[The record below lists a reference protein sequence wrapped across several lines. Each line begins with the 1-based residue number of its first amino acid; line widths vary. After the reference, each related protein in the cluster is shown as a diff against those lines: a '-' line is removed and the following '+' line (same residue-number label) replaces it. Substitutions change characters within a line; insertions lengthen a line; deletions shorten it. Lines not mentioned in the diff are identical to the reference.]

1 MQRLSFGVSIDKPSD
16 ETRYPD
22 EIDSFIRYGRPLLAE
37 RATRP
42 GFRHGNAT
50 TRSCAKAASVC
61 SASRA
66 ERRWNA
72 CQRAARLAE
81 RRAHVD
87 TAAMIRDYLGS
98 TPGAPPFSLED
109 MTRLMN
115 TSARTLKR
123 RLLDEGTTFRALL
136 GESRGAM
143 AEALLGDARPT
154 LTEVALDNGRAG
166 SAQWGRRGYGL
177 DVRIV
182 SLLLTGMPRIHRRR
196 DEVPSV
202 FLLPTVPSY
211 AAARLLG
218 SNAAAAA

>member
-1 MQRLSFGVSIDKPSD
+1 M
-16 ETRYPD
+16 
-22 EIDSFIRYGRPLLAE
+22 A
-37 RATRP
+37 
-42 GFRHGNAT
+42 
-50 TRSCAKAASVC
+50 
-61 SASRA
+61 
-66 ERRWNA
+66 
-72 CQRAARLAE
+72 
-81 RRAHVD
+81 
-87 TAAMIRDYLGS
+87 
-98 TPGAPPFSLED
+98 
-109 MTRLMN
+109 RLMN

-123 RLLDEGTTFRALL
+123 LLQDEGTTFRALL
-136 GESRGAM
+136 GDE
-143 AEALLGDARPT
+143 RPT

>member
-37 RATRP
+37 RATRQ

-61 SASRA
+61 SAS
-66 ERRWNA
+66 
-72 CQRAARLAE
+72 RAARLAE

-109 MTRLMN
+109 MARLMN
-115 TSARTLKR
+115 TSARKLKR
-123 RLLDEGTTFRALL
+123 RLQDEGTTFRALL
-136 GESRGAM
+136 G
-143 AEALLGDARPT
+143 DARLT
-154 LTEVALDNGRAG
+154 LTEVAPDNGRAG

-177 DVRIV
+177 DVRID

-196 DEVPSV
+196 DACEAIRCIERTPRRDSQDCRSQSRVEC
-202 FLLPTVPSY
+202 
-211 AAARLLG
+211 ARIRVCPARRRHG
-218 SNAAAAA
+218 

>member
-1 MQRLSFGVSIDKPSD
+1 M
-16 ETRYPD
+16 
-22 EIDSFIRYGRPLLAE
+22 
-37 RATRP
+37 
-42 GFRHGNAT
+42 
-50 TRSCAKAASVC
+50 C

-66 ERRWNA
+66 ERRWNT
-72 CQRAARLAE
+72 CQRAARLPE

-115 TSARTLKR
+115 TSARKLKR
-123 RLLDEGTTFRALL
+123 RLQDEGTTFRALL
-136 GESRGAM
+136 G
-143 AEALLGDARPT
+143 DARLT

-166 SAQWGRRGYGL
+166 SAQRGRRGYGL
-177 DVRIV
+177 DVRID